1 MTLGLNEG
9 NIGRLQL
16 EITNYCNAF
25 CSQCERNYMIELQN
39 ETPEERKEFT
49 IDYDVTLNNSYLSI
63 EDIKKTFLP
72 DRWKHLDEIVLCGNV
87 DEPVINPDVIEIIK
101 YFYHL
106 DNKEKDIWV
115 HVNGG
120 SRNESFWSELGE
132 LSKELN
138 NRLTV
143 IFGIDGDEETNHLYR
158 KNVDWKTLQK
168 NWRAY
173 ISAGGKA
180 GWQFIVFKWNQHQ
193 IDDIKKLSES
203 EGFERF
209 GIIKSTRNRE
219 VDNEIDE
226 IVLPE
231 GYKTV
236 KERDKLL

>member
-1 MTLGLNEG
+1 MKWANEG

-39 ETPEERKEFT
+39 ETPEERREFT
-49 IDYDVTLNNSYLSI
+49 LDYDIELNNTYLSI
-63 EDIKKTFLP
+63 ADIKKTFLP
-72 DRWKHLDEIVLCGNV
+72 NKWTHLNEIVLCGNV
-87 DEPVINPDVIEIIK
+87 DEPVINPDIIEIIK
-101 YFYHL
+101 YFYYL

-158 KNVDWKTLQK
+158 KNVDWKTLQR

-173 ISAGGKA
+173 ISSGGRA

-193 IDDIKKLSES
+193 IADIKKLSEA
-203 EGFERF
+203 EKFERF
-209 GIIKSTRNRE
+209 VVIKSFRNTNPE
-219 VDNEIDE
+219 NEIDE
-226 IVLPE
+226 IVLPAGYE
-231 GYKTV
+231 GVTA
-236 KERDKLL
+236 

>member
-1 MTLGLNEG
+1 MIWSKEG

-25 CSQCERNYMIELQN
+25 CSQCERNYMIILQN
-39 ETPEERKEFT
+39 ETSEERRKFKT
-49 IDYDVTLNNSYLSI
+49 LDYDVALNNTYLSI
-63 EDIKKTFLP
+63 ADIKKTFLP
-72 DRWKHLDEIVLCGNV
+72 NKWTHLDEIVLCGNV

-101 YFYHL
+101 YFYYL

-120 SRNESFWSELGE
+120 SRSESFWSELGE

-138 NRLTV
+138 NRLIV

-158 KNVDWKTLQK
+158 KNVNWKTLQK

-173 ISAGGKA
+173 ISSGGRA

-193 IDDIKKLSES
+193 IADIKKLSEA
-203 EGFERF
+203 EKFERF
-209 GIIKSTRNRE
+209 VVIKSFRNTNPE
-219 VDNEIDE
+219 NEIDE
-226 IVLPE
+226 IVLPSGYE
-231 GYKTV
+231 GVTA
-236 KERDKLL
+236 

>member
-1 MTLGLNEG
+1 MTLINQH
-9 NIGRLQL
+9 NVGRLQL

-49 IDYDVTLNNSYLSI
+49 IDYDIELNNTYLSI
-63 EDIKKTFLP
+63 ADIKKTFLP
-72 DRWKHLDEIVLCGNV
+72 NKWTHLDEIVLCGNV

-106 DNKEKDIWV
+106 DNKDKDIWV

-143 IFGIDGDEETNHLYR
+143 VFGIDGDEETNHLYR

-173 ISAGGKA
+173 ISSGGRA

-193 IDDIKKLSES
+193 IADIKKLSEA
-203 EGFERF
+203 EKFERF
-209 GIIKSTRNRE
+209 VIIKSFRNTNPE
-219 VDNEIDE
+219 NEIDE
-226 IVLPE
+226 IVLPSGYE
-231 GYKTV
+231 GVTA
-236 KERDKLL
+236 

>member
-1 MTLGLNEG
+1 MWANEG

-16 EITNYCNAF
+16 EITNYCNAA
-25 CSQCERNYMIELQN
+25 CPQCERNYMIQLQN
-39 ETPEERKEFT
+39 ENDEARREWNTV
-49 IDYDVTLNNSYLSI
+49 DYDVELNNTYLSI
-63 EDIKKTFLP
+63 GDIKKTFLP
-72 DRWKHLDEIVLCGNV
+72 DRWTHLDEIVFCGNV

-101 YFYHL
+101 HFYHL
-106 DNKEKDIWV
+106 DNKDKDIWV

-120 SRNESFWSELGE
+120 YRNESFWNELGE

-158 KNVDWKTLQK
+158 RNVDWKTLQR

-173 ISAGGKA
+173 ISAGGRA
-180 GWQFIVFKWNQHQ
+180 AWQFIIFKWNQHQ

-203 EGFERF
+203 EGFVRF
-209 GIIKSTRNRE
+209 GIIESFRN
-219 VDNEIDE
+219 DDPNYKIDE

-231 GYKTV
+231 GYETLD
-236 KERDKLL
+236 RT

>member
-1 MTLGLNEG
+1 MWANEG

-16 EITNYCNAF
+16 EITNYCNAA
-25 CSQCERNYMIELQN
+25 CPQCERNYMIQLQN
-39 ETPEERKEFT
+39 ENDEARREWNTV
-49 IDYDVTLNNSYLSI
+49 DYDVELNNTYLSI
-63 EDIKKTFLP
+63 GDIKKTFLP
-72 DRWKHLDEIVLCGNV
+72 DRWTHLDEIVFCGNV

-106 DNKEKDIWV
+106 DNKDKDIWV

-120 SRNESFWSELGE
+120 SRNESFWSELGK

-158 KNVDWKTLQK
+158 RNVDWKTLQR

-173 ISAGGKA
+173 ISAGGRA
-180 GWQFIVFKWNQHQ
+180 AWQFIIFKWNQHQ

-203 EGFERF
+203 EGFARF
-209 GIIKSTRNRE
+209 GIIESFRN
-219 VDNEIDE
+219 DDPNYKIDE

-231 GYKTV
+231 GYETLD
-236 KERDKLL
+236 RT

>member
-1 MTLGLNEG
+1 
-9 NIGRLQL
+9 
-16 EITNYCNAF
+16 
-25 CSQCERNYMIELQN
+25 MIELQN
-39 ETPEERKEFT
+39 ETSEERREVT
-49 IDYDVTLNNSYLSI
+49 LDYDIELNNTYLSI
-63 EDIKKTFLP
+63 ADIKKTFLP
-72 DRWKHLDEIVLCGNV
+72 NKWTHLDEIVLCGNV

-120 SRNESFWSELGE
+120 SRNESFWSELGK

-173 ISAGGKA
+173 ISAGGRA
-180 GWQFIVFKWNQHQ
+180 AWQFIVFKWNQHQ
-193 IDDIKKLSES
+193 INDIKKLSES
-203 EGFERF
+203 EGFARF
-209 GIIKSTRNRE
+209 GIIESFRNKDA
-219 VDNEIDE
+219 DNEIDE

-231 GYKTV
+231 GYETLD
-236 KERDKLL
+236 RTR

>member
-1 MTLGLNEG
+1 MIWANEG

-39 ETPEERKEFT
+39 ETSEERREFT
-49 IDYDVTLNNSYLSI
+49 LDYDIELNNTYLSI
-63 EDIKKTFLP
+63 ADIKKTFLP
-72 DRWKHLDEIVLCGNV
+72 NKWTHLNEIVLCGNL

-101 YFYHL
+101 YFYYL

-138 NRLTV
+138 NRLV
-143 IFGIDGDEETNHLYR
+143 VVFGIDGDEETNHLYR
-158 KNVDWKTLQK
+158 KNVNWKTLQK

-173 ISAGGKA
+173 ISSGGRA

-193 IDDIKKLSES
+193 IADIKKLSEA
-203 EGFERF
+203 EKFERF
-209 GIIKSTRNRE
+209 VVIKSFRNTNPE
-219 VDNEIDE
+219 NEIDE
-226 IVLPE
+226 IVLPAGYE
-231 GYKTV
+231 GVTA
-236 KERDKLL
+236 

>member
-1 MTLGLNEG
+1 MIWAKEG

-39 ETPEERKEFT
+39 ETSEERKDFT
-49 IDYDVTLNNSYLSI
+49 LDYDIELNNTFLSI
-63 EDIKKTFLP
+63 ADIKKTFLP
-72 DRWKHLDEIVLCGNV
+72 NKWTHLDEIVLCGNV

-101 YFYHL
+101 YFYYL

-120 SRNESFWSELGE
+120 SRSESFWSELGE

-143 IFGIDGDEETNHLYR
+143 VFGIDGDEETNHLYR
-158 KNVDWKTLQK
+158 KNVNWKTLQK

-173 ISAGGKA
+173 ISSGGRA

-193 IDDIKKLSES
+193 IADIKKLSEA
-203 EGFERF
+203 EKFERF
-209 GIIKSTRNRE
+209 VVIKSFRNTNPE
-219 VDNEIDE
+219 NEIDE
-226 IVLPE
+226 IVLPSGYE
-231 GYKTV
+231 GVTA
-236 KERDKLL
+236 

>member
-1 MTLGLNEG
+1 MIWAKEG

-39 ETPEERKEFT
+39 ETSEERRDFT
-49 IDYDVTLNNSYLSI
+49 LDYDIELNNTFLSI
-63 EDIKKTFLP
+63 ADIKKTFLP
-72 DRWKHLDEIVLCGNV
+72 NKWTHLDEIVLCGNV

-101 YFYHL
+101 YFYYL

-120 SRNESFWSELGE
+120 SRSESFWSELGK

-143 IFGIDGDEETNHLYR
+143 VFGIDGDEETNHLYR

-173 ISAGGKA
+173 ISSGGRA

-193 IDDIKKLSES
+193 IADIKKLSEA
-203 EGFERF
+203 EKFERF
-209 GIIKSTRNRE
+209 VVIKSFRNTNPE
-219 VDNEIDE
+219 NEIDE
-226 IVLPE
+226 IVLPSGYE
-231 GYKTV
+231 GVTA
-236 KERDKLL
+236 

>member
-1 MTLGLNEG
+1 MKWSTED

-25 CSQCERNYMIELQN
+25 CPQCERNHLIELQN
-39 ETPEERKEFT
+39 ETSEERRKFT
-49 IDYDVTLNNSYLSI
+49 LDYDIELNNSYLSI
-63 EDIKKTFLP
+63 ADIKKTFLP
-72 DRWKHLDEIVLCGNV
+72 DRWKHLDEIVLCGNI

-101 YFYHL
+101 YFYYL
-106 DNKEKDIWV
+106 DNKEKDVWV

-120 SRNESFWSELGE
+120 SRSESFWSELGE

-158 KNVDWKTLQK
+158 RNVDWKTLQK

-173 ISAGGKA
+173 ISSGGRA
-180 GWQFIVFKWNQHQ
+180 AWQFIVFKWNQHQ

-209 GIIKSTRNRE
+209 GIIKSFRNKDA
-219 VDNEIDE
+219 DNEIDE

-231 GYKTV
+231 GYERIDKTT
-236 KERDKLL
+236 

>member
-1 MTLGLNEG
+1 M
-9 NIGRLQL
+9 
-16 EITNYCNAF
+16 
-25 CSQCERNYMIELQN
+25 
-39 ETPEERKEFT
+39 
-49 IDYDVTLNNSYLSI
+49 
-63 EDIKKTFLP
+63 
-72 DRWKHLDEIVLCGNV
+72 
-87 DEPVINPDVIEIIK
+87 IEIIK

-193 IDDIKKLSES
+193 IDDIKKLSET

-209 GIIKSTRNRE
+209 GIIKSTRNRDI
-219 VDNEIDE
+219 DNKIDE

-236 KERDKLL
+236 KEIDKLL

>member
-1 MTLGLNEG
+1 MMWANEG

-16 EITNYCNAF
+16 EITNYCNAA
-25 CSQCERNYMIELQN
+25 CPQCERNYMIQLQN
-39 ETPEERKEFT
+39 ENDEARREWNTV
-49 IDYDVTLNNSYLSI
+49 DYDVELNNKYLSI
-63 EDIKKTFLP
+63 GDIKKTFLP
-72 DRWKHLDEIVLCGNV
+72 DRWTHLDEIVFCGNV

-106 DNKEKDIWV
+106 DNKDKDIWV

-120 SRNESFWSELGE
+120 SRNESFWSELGK

-158 KNVDWKTLQK
+158 RNVDWKTLQR

-173 ISAGGKA
+173 ILAGGRA
-180 GWQFIVFKWNQHQ
+180 AWQFIIFKWNQHQ

-203 EGFERF
+203 EGFARF
-209 GIIKSTRNRE
+209 GIIESFRN
-219 VDNEIDE
+219 DDPNYKIDE

-231 GYKTV
+231 GYETLD
-236 KERDKLL
+236 RT

>member
-1 MTLGLNEG
+1 MIWANEG

-39 ETPEERKEFT
+39 ETSEERREFT
-49 IDYDVTLNNSYLSI
+49 LDYDIELNNTYLSI
-63 EDIKKTFLP
+63 ADIKKTFLP
-72 DRWKHLDEIVLCGNV
+72 NKWTHLNEIVLCGNL

-101 YFYHL
+101 YFYYL

-138 NRLTV
+138 NRLV
-143 IFGIDGDEETNHLYR
+143 VVFGIDGDEETNHLYR
-158 KNVDWKTLQK
+158 KNVNWKTLQK

-173 ISAGGKA
+173 ISSGGRA

-193 IDDIKKLSES
+193 IADIKKLSEA
-203 EGFERF
+203 EKFERF
-209 GIIKSTRNRE
+209 VVIKSFRNTNPE
-219 VDNEIDE
+219 NEIDE
-226 IVLPE
+226 IVLPSGYE
-231 GYKTV
+231 GVTA
-236 KERDKLL
+236 

>member
-1 MTLGLNEG
+1 MIWAKEG

-39 ETPEERKEFT
+39 ETSEERRDFT
-49 IDYDVTLNNSYLSI
+49 LDYDIELNNTFLSI
-63 EDIKKTFLP
+63 ADIKKTFLP
-72 DRWKHLDEIVLCGNV
+72 NKWTNLDEIVLCGNV

-101 YFYHL
+101 YFYYL

-120 SRNESFWSELGE
+120 SRSESFWSELGK

-138 NRLTV
+138 NRLV
-143 IFGIDGDEETNHLYR
+143 VVFGIDGDEETNHLYR
-158 KNVDWKTLQK
+158 KNVNWKTLQK

-173 ISAGGKA
+173 ISSGGRA

-193 IDDIKKLSES
+193 IADIKKLSEA
-203 EGFERF
+203 EKFERF
-209 GIIKSTRNRE
+209 VIIKSFRNTNPE
-219 VDNEIDE
+219 NEIDE
-226 IVLPE
+226 IVLPSGYE
-231 GYKTV
+231 GVTA
-236 KERDKLL
+236 

>member
-1 MTLGLNEG
+1 MIWANEG

-39 ETPEERKEFT
+39 ETPEERREFT
-49 IDYDVTLNNSYLSI
+49 LDYDIELNNTYLSI
-63 EDIKKTFLP
+63 ADIKKTFLP
-72 DRWKHLDEIVLCGNV
+72 NKWTHLDEIVLCGNV

-143 IFGIDGDEETNHLYR
+143 VFGIDGDEETNHLYR

-173 ISAGGKA
+173 ISSGGRA

-193 IDDIKKLSES
+193 IADIKKLSEA
-203 EGFERF
+203 EKFEKF
-209 GIIKSTRNRE
+209 VVIKSFRNTNPE
-219 VDNEIDE
+219 NEIDE
-226 IVLPE
+226 IVLPSGYE
-231 GYKTV
+231 GVTA
-236 KERDKLL
+236 

>member
-1 MTLGLNEG
+1 MWANEG

-25 CSQCERNYMIELQN
+25 CSQCERNYMIQLQN
-39 ETPEERKEFT
+39 ENDEARREWNTV
-49 IDYDVTLNNSYLSI
+49 DYDVELNNTYLSI
-63 EDIKKTFLP
+63 GDIKKTFLP
-72 DRWKHLDEIVLCGNV
+72 DRWTHLDEIVFCGNV

-106 DNKEKDIWV
+106 DNKDKDIWV

-120 SRNESFWSELGE
+120 SRNESFWSELGK

-158 KNVDWKTLQK
+158 RNVDWKTLQR

-173 ISAGGKA
+173 ILAGGRA
-180 GWQFIVFKWNQHQ
+180 AWQFIIFKWNQHQ

-203 EGFERF
+203 EGFARF
-209 GIIKSTRNRE
+209 GIIESFRN
-219 VDNEIDE
+219 DDPNYKIDE

-231 GYKTV
+231 GYETLD
-236 KERDKLL
+236 RT

>member
-1 MTLGLNEG
+1 MWANEG

-16 EITNYCNAF
+16 EITNYCNAA
-25 CSQCERNYMIELQN
+25 CPQCERNYMIQLQN
-39 ETPEERKEFT
+39 ENDEARREWNTV
-49 IDYDVTLNNSYLSI
+49 DYDVELNNKYLSI
-63 EDIKKTFLP
+63 GDIKKTFLP
-72 DRWKHLDEIVLCGNV
+72 DRWTHLDEIVFCGNV

-106 DNKEKDIWV
+106 DNKDKDIWV

-120 SRNESFWSELGE
+120 SRNESFWSELGK

-158 KNVDWKTLQK
+158 RNVDWKTLQR

-173 ISAGGKA
+173 ISAGGRA
-180 GWQFIVFKWNQHQ
+180 AWQFIIFKWNQHQ

-203 EGFERF
+203 EGFVRF
-209 GIIKSTRNRE
+209 GIIESFRN
-219 VDNEIDE
+219 DDPNYKIDE

-231 GYKTV
+231 GYETLD
-236 KERDKLL
+236 RT

>member
-1 MTLGLNEG
+1 
-9 NIGRLQL
+9 
-16 EITNYCNAF
+16 
-25 CSQCERNYMIELQN
+25 MIELQN

-49 IDYDVTLNNSYLSI
+49 IDYDIELNNTYLSI
-63 EDIKKTFLP
+63 ADIKKTFLP
-72 DRWKHLDEIVLCGNV
+72 NKWTHLDEIVLCGNV

-106 DNKEKDIWV
+106 DNKDKDIWV

-143 IFGIDGDEETNHLYR
+143 VFGIDGDEETNHLYR

-173 ISAGGKA
+173 ISSGGRA

-193 IDDIKKLSES
+193 IADIKKLSEA
-203 EGFERF
+203 EKFERF
-209 GIIKSTRNRE
+209 VIIKSFRNTNPE
-219 VDNEIDE
+219 NEIDE
-226 IVLPE
+226 IVLPSGYE
-231 GYKTV
+231 GVTA
-236 KERDKLL
+236 

>member
-1 MTLGLNEG
+1 MIWAKEG

-25 CSQCERNYMIELQN
+25 CSQCERNYMIILQN
-39 ETPEERKEFT
+39 ETSEERRKFKT
-49 IDYDVTLNNSYLSI
+49 LDYDVALNNTYLSI
-63 EDIKKTFLP
+63 ADIKKTFLP
-72 DRWKHLDEIVLCGNV
+72 NKWTHLDEIVLCGNV

-101 YFYHL
+101 YFYYL

-120 SRNESFWSELGE
+120 ARSESFWSELGE

-138 NRLTV
+138 NRLIV

-193 IDDIKKLSES
+193 INDIKKLSES
-203 EGFERF
+203 EGFARF
-209 GIIKSTRNRE
+209 GIVESFRNE
-219 VDNEIDE
+219 DPNYEINEI
-226 IVLPE
+226 VVPK
-231 GYKTV
+231 GYETLD
-236 KERDKLL
+236 RT

>member
-1 MTLGLNEG
+1 M
-9 NIGRLQL
+9 
-16 EITNYCNAF
+16 IT
-25 CSQCERNYMIELQN
+25 LQN
-39 ETPEERKEFT
+39 ETSEERRDFT
-49 IDYDVTLNNSYLSI
+49 LDYDIELNNTYLSI
-63 EDIKKTFLP
+63 ADIKKTFLP
-72 DRWKHLDEIVLCGNV
+72 NKWTHLDEIVLCGNV

-120 SRNESFWSELGE
+120 SRSESFWSELGE

-143 IFGIDGDEETNHLYR
+143 VFGIDGDEETNHLYR

-173 ISAGGKA
+173 ISAGGRA
-180 GWQFIVFKWNQHQ
+180 AWQFIVFKWNQHQ

-209 GIIKSTRNRE
+209 GIIKSFRNKDA
-219 VDNEIDE
+219 DNEIDE

-231 GYKTV
+231 GYERIDKTT
-236 KERDKLL
+236 

>member
-1 MTLGLNEG
+1 MTLINER
-9 NIGRLQL
+9 NVGRLQL

-39 ETPEERKEFT
+39 ETSEELKEFT
-49 IDYDVTLNNSYLSI
+49 IDYDIELNNTFLSI

-72 DRWKHLDEIVLCGNV
+72 NKWTHLDEIVLCGNV

-101 YFYHL
+101 YFYYL

-120 SRNESFWSELGE
+120 SRSESFWSELGK

-138 NRLTV
+138 NRLV
-143 IFGIDGDEETNHLYR
+143 VVFGIDGDEETNHLYR
-158 KNVDWKTLQK
+158 KNVNWKTLQK

-173 ISAGGKA
+173 ISSGGRA

-193 IDDIKKLSES
+193 IADIKKLSEA
-203 EGFERF
+203 EKFERF
-209 GIIKSTRNRE
+209 VVIKSFRNTNPE
-219 VDNEIDE
+219 NEIDE
-226 IVLPE
+226 IVLPSGYE
-231 GYKTV
+231 GVTA
-236 KERDKLL
+236 

>member
-1 MTLGLNEG
+1 
-9 NIGRLQL
+9 
-16 EITNYCNAF
+16 
-25 CSQCERNYMIELQN
+25 MIELQN
-39 ETPEERKEFT
+39 ETPEERREFT
-49 IDYDVTLNNSYLSI
+49 LDYDIELNNTYLSI
-63 EDIKKTFLP
+63 ADIKKTFLP
-72 DRWKHLDEIVLCGNV
+72 NKWTHLDEIVLCGNV

-143 IFGIDGDEETNHLYR
+143 VFGIDGDEETNHLYR

-173 ISAGGKA
+173 ISSGGRA

-193 IDDIKKLSES
+193 IADIKKLSEA
-203 EGFERF
+203 EKFEKF
-209 GIIKSTRNRE
+209 VVIKSFRNTNPE
-219 VDNEIDE
+219 NEIDE
-226 IVLPE
+226 IVLPSGYE
-231 GYKTV
+231 GVTA
-236 KERDKLL
+236 